1 MKIRV
6 VSRLRRSRVMRL
18 ATAAALAGQCLS
30 VTPVFAQD
38 AARATVRAT
47 TRAASDAKR
56 RVAKAR
62 VRVNRTVPT
71 VTPPNLDPM
80 FGTNVTTEALMRAR
94 FFPEQLIPT
103 SAPTPD
109 DNAPLARTLERIAIS
124 PADRWGAIL
133 DAHIQDHPTSPWR
146 ASLVA
151 TAGTLYARA
160 GYFSRAAS
168 YWTQAWEMTRDS
180 DDPKVKVLA
189 DYALGESIVQ
199 MAKFGQVER
208 LESRLK
214 ETEGR
219 EFRGAPGT
227 KVEDGWEALRML
239 REKHHMALFSGPEA
253 LKMYLTVRAVENLET
268 AVRTIAAYHP
278 SFEGTSMTELK
289 TLGASV
295 GLHLSMW
302 RASSIEEFPVPS
314 IVHLRSQ
321 HFSAIVETKD
331 GKYRLRDPGLGGDIW
346 MPADA
351 LRDETTGFVL
361 APSRPAGDE
370 WRAVT
375 DGEGQAAIGHCQ
387 AGKPSSDDPPCP
399 NCGGGGPG
407 GGGGMPY
414 YSFHPTGVGLVI
426 EDAPL
431 GYAPPV
437 GPDMSFRLAYNHRDY
452 KTPNTFG
459 YGNVGPLWTFNNLSY
474 VIDNAT
480 MVLPPYTIK
489 GVYLRGHGFERY
501 TSYDPVHNIT
511 GAELVE
517 VSHDPP
523 RYERRLRDGS
533 VEVFT
538 QPDRAASLPERRIFL
553 TEAIDPQG
561 HTISYTYDSS
571 FRLVSVADALG
582 QVTTFAYEHGSDPN
596 LLTKVTDPFG
606 RFATLGYDAQGRLNS
621 LTDAAG
627 MTSTFTYGNS
637 DFIVA
642 MTTPYGTTTFRHE
655 PSSSTTAVFRAIEAM
670 DPVGGR
676 ERLEFHL
683 QNNAFA
689 ETAPSSEVPTG
700 FSGSN
705 WGLHLYNSFYWDK
718 LAMAQHPGDYAY
730 AVNTNWMLAMD
741 VSYGHP
747 QSRPIPHSI
756 KRPLENRVWYRYP
769 GQSPTNSHSLPSV
782 TQPALV
788 GRVLDGGA
796 SQVTTTTYNSKWMVT
811 SRIDPAGRQTNYTYA
826 SNGLDLQTVEQV
838 RSGGTDVLQAYSN
851 YTNHLPGT
859 ITDAAGQDTDFT
871 YNSAGQLLTATN
883 AKNETTTYT
892 YETGTNNLLT
902 VTRPVTGATTTYTHD
917 AYNRVESVEDADGY
931 IAITDYDNLNRPTL
945 RTYPDDTTET
955 FTYSRLDLT
964 EQKDRRGRITRYFY
978 DGFGRRVATRD
989 PAGRTIAQQWCD
1001 CGILE
1006 ALVDPKGNRTSWE
1019 RDARGRVTREIRADN
1034 TTDTLYTYDLAGRL
1048 KTITDPK
1055 DQVTTLSYNI
1065 DDSLSGTAYTNEQ
1078 ISTSDVSYTYD
1089 PYYSRVATMVDGI
1102 GTTTYTYKAT
1112 GTNGAGRVATIDG
1125 PLTDDTISYTYD
1137 ELGRV
1142 VQRTI
1147 NGSANQV
1154 DWTFDALGR
1163 VTSEEN
1169 LLGEFTYT
1177 YEGVTSRLAT
1187 VTYPNSQTSNY
1198 SYYSNAGDRRLQT
1211 IHHKYPNASTLSKF
1225 DYTYDAVGNIL
1236 TWRQQADSTAV
1247 LWKYGYDQADQ
1258 LISAVKHATD
1268 TPQTVLQR
1276 YAYAYDAAGN
1286 RTVEQIDDA
1295 VTLSVYDIL
1304 NRLTSQ
1310 APGGPMVIAGTLN
1323 EPATVTISGKPA
1335 IVDANNNFR
1344 GTMPTTTGTN
1354 TFTIVAK
1361 DASGNSTTQYYEVD
1375 LSGTA
1380 RSFTHD
1386 ANGNLLTDGSRV
1398 LTWDAADRLVSVE
1411 RAGSS
1416 VELSYDGFGQQR
1428 TRVVMEGAVETSHQQ
1443 IVWCGAIR
1451 CELRDASASL
1461 VESTFQNG
1469 TVRGST
1475 EKLTTGDHLGS
1486 VRDVTVGGAIESRYE
1501 YDPYGRP
1508 MTVTGTVGD
1517 AAFTSHPFDGDLG
1530 AYVTLNRQYDAELG
1544 RWLSEDPLGPDRLV
1558 NGFSYVR
1565 DNPIGY
1571 VDPLGLVELRWN
1583 ERKRY
1588 GDPDIICGTQ
1598 TGGAC
1603 ARAQAAAIA
1612 TCEELSCGE
1621 ATMKTI
1627 LIVNSQI
1634 TIWNGLY
1641 PYKGRKPADLKVKDR
1656 SSAYEHELTVHLH
1669 PATSAAMA
1677 ILSIFEQRTYPSLA
1691 ACQAQTAVAR
1701 GLALDEF
1708 KSALALTRINDQ

>member
-1 MKIRV
+1 MQIRV
-6 VSRLRRSRVMRL
+6 ISRLRRSRMMRL
-18 ATAAALAGQCLS
+18 ASAAALAGQCLS

-38 AARATVRAT
+38 TARATVRAT
-47 TRAASDAKR
+47 TRAAADAKR
-56 RVAKAR
+56 RIAKAR
-62 VRVNRTVPT
+62 VRVNRTVPK
-71 VTPPNLDPM
+71 VAAPNLDPM

-103 SAPTPD
+103 STPTPD
-109 DNAPLARTLERIAIS
+109 DNAALARTLERIAIA

-146 ASLVA
+146 ASVVA

-189 DYALGESIVQ
+189 DYALGESIAQ

-208 LESRLK
+208 LEARLK
-214 ETEGR
+214 ESEGR

-239 REKHHMALFSGPEA
+239 RDKHHMALFSGPEA
-253 LKMYLTVRAVENLET
+253 LKMYLTVRPIEPLET

-295 GLHLSMW
+295 GLQLSMW
-302 RASSIEEFPVPS
+302 RASSIEAFPVPS

-346 MPADA
+346 MPAEA
-351 LRDETTGFVL
+351 LRDETTGYVL
-361 APSRPAGDE
+361 AASRPAGDE
-370 WRAVT
+370 WRPVT

-407 GGGGMPY
+407 GNGGMPY

-452 KTPNTFG
+452 KTPNTFS
-459 YGNVGPLWTFNNLSY
+459 YGNVGPLWTFNSLSY
-474 VIDNAT
+474 VIDNST
-480 MVLPPYTIK
+480 MVLPPYTIN

-561 HTISYTYDSS
+561 HIISYTYDSS
-571 FRLVSVADALG
+571 FRLVGVTDALG
-582 QVTTFAYEHGSDPN
+582 QVTTFAYEHTDPN

-621 LTDAAG
+621 ITDAAG
-627 MTSTFTYGNS
+627 MTSTFTYSNN

-655 PSSSTTAVFRAIEAM
+655 PSASTTAVFRAIEAT

-683 QNNAFA
+683 ENSAFA
-689 ETAPSSEVPTG
+689 ATAPSGEVPTG

-705 WGLHLYNSFYWDK
+705 SGLEFYNSFYWDK
-718 LAMAQHPGDYAY
+718 LAMAEHPGDYAY
-730 AVNTNWMLAMD
+730 ATNTNWMLAMD

-769 GQSPTNSHSLPSV
+769 GQGPTNSHSLPGV
-782 TQPALV
+782 TQPALI

-796 SQVTTTTYNSKWMVT
+796 SQVTTMTYNGKWMVT

-826 SNGLDLQTVEQV
+826 TNGLDLLTVEQV
-838 RSGGTDVLQAYSN
+838 RSGGTDVLQAFSN
-851 YTNHLPGT
+851 YANHLPGT
-859 ITDAAGQDTDFT
+859 ITDAAGQDTDIT
-871 YNSAGQLLTATN
+871 YNSAGQPLTVTN
-883 AKNETTTYT
+883 AKSETTTYT

-902 VTRPVTGATTTYTHD
+902 VTGPVSGARTTYTYD

-931 IAITDYDNLNRPTL
+931 VVITDYDNLNRLTQ

-964 EQKDRRGRITRYFY
+964 EQKDRLGRITRHFY
-978 DGFGRRVATRD
+978 DGFGRRIATRD

-1001 CGILE
+1001 CGSLE
-1006 ALVDPKGNRTSWE
+1006 ALVDANGNRTRWE
-1019 RDARGRVTREIRADN
+1019 RDVQGRVTREIRADN

-1048 KTITDPK
+1048 KTVTDPK
-1055 DQVTTLSYNI
+1055 DQVTTHSYNV
-1065 DDSLSGTAYTNEQ
+1065 DDSLSGTAYTNEA
-1078 ISTSDVSYTYD
+1078 IATPDVSYTYD
-1089 PYYSRVATMVDGI
+1089 TYYARVSTMVDGI
-1102 GTTTYTYKAT
+1102 GTTSYSYKAA
-1112 GTNGAGRVATIDG
+1112 GTDGAGQVATIDG
-1125 PLTDDTISYTYD
+1125 PLSNDTIAYTYD

-1142 VQRTI
+1142 NQRTI

-1169 LLGEFTYT
+1169 MLGEFTYT
-1177 YEGVTSRLAT
+1177 YDGVTKRLAT
-1187 VTYPNSQTSNY
+1187 VTYPNDQTSTY
-1198 SYYSNAGDRRLQT
+1198 SYYDEDNDHRLQT

-1236 TWRQQADSTAV
+1236 TWRQQSDSTAV
-1247 LWKYGYDQADQ
+1247 LWEYGYDPADQ
-1258 LISAVKHATD
+1258 LIAAVKKSTG
-1268 TPQTVLQR
+1268 TPSTILQR
-1276 YAYAYDAAGN
+1276 FAYAYDPAGN
-1286 RTVEQIDDA
+1286 RTVEQVDDA
-1295 VTLSVYDIL
+1295 VTLSAYDNL
-1304 NRLTSQ
+1304 NRLMTQ
-1310 APGGPMVIAGTLN
+1310 APGGPMVIAGMLN
-1323 EPATVTISGKPA
+1323 EPGTVTISGVPA
-1335 IVDANNNFR
+1335 VVDANNNFR
-1344 GTMPTTTGTN
+1344 GTVSTTTGTN
-1354 TFTIVAK
+1354 TFTVVAK
-1361 DASGNSTTQYYEVD
+1361 DATGNSTTQQYEVD
-1375 LSGTA
+1375 LSGSSK
-1380 RSFTHD
+1380 SFNYD
-1386 ANGNLLTDGSRV
+1386 SNGNLTSDGTRAFE
-1398 LTWDAADRLVSVE
+1398 WNARDQLVSLE
-1411 RAGSS
+1411 RGTSRT
-1416 VELSYDGFGQQR
+1416 ELSYNGRGIIARQTREEAGIPTADEHFISER
-1428 TRVVMEGAVETSHQQ
+1428 TK
-1443 IVWCGAIR
+1443 
-1451 CELRDASASL
+1451 L
-1461 VESTFQNG
+1461 VESRIAG
-1469 TVRGST
+1469 TPAWRRFSRGYVEST
-1475 EKLTTGDHLGS
+1475 SSRLMTRDHLGS
-1486 VRDVTVGGAIESRYE
+1486 VRDLNDSSGSRLRSLSYSPFGSATSGGTGAEPLVTFNGFADGPDEGLLLAPLRV
-1501 YDPYGRP
+1501 YDSD
-1508 MTVTGTVGD
+1508 T
-1517 AAFTSHPFDGDLG
+1517 
-1530 AYVTLNRQYDAELG
+1530 G
-1544 RWLSEDPLGPDRLV
+1544 RWLSEDPLGRADGPNLYAFVRGNPV
-1558 NGFSYVR
+1558 NYA
-1565 DNPIGY
+1565 
-1571 VDPLGLVELRWN
+1571 DPLGLRI
-1583 ERKRY
+1583 RCY
-1588 GDPDIICGTQ
+1588 GGRTRQEGLASTPCGT
-1598 TGGAC
+1598 GGCTQAQYQFESAPCKQMAC
-1603 ARAQAAAIA
+1603 SSQWEFDAVVLLRISMWFSQDPATPHSPGKTLGSHEEDHAGDYLSFCRAAETPQSEGFSTQAQCELARRAWEQWVDQVYSDYDRRSADRD
-1612 TCEELSCGE
+1612 
-1621 ATMKTI
+1621 
-1627 LIVNSQI
+1627 
-1634 TIWNGLY
+1634 
-1641 PYKGRKPADLKVKDR
+1641 GRK
-1656 SSAYEHELTVHLH
+1656 
-1669 PATSAAMA
+1669 
-1677 ILSIFEQRTYPSLA
+1677 
-1691 ACQAQTAVAR
+1691 
-1701 GLALDEF
+1701 
-1708 KSALALTRINDQ
+1708 

>member
-1 MKIRV
+1 MQIRIV
-6 VSRLRRSRVMRL
+6 ARLRRSRVMRL
-18 ATAAALAGQCLS
+18 ASAAALAGQFLS
-30 VTPVFAQD
+30 ATPVLAQD

-47 TRAASDAKR
+47 TRAASEATR

-103 SAPTPD
+103 STPTPD
-109 DNAPLARTLERIAIS
+109 ENAPLARTLERIAIA

-160 GYFSRAAS
+160 GYFSRAGS
-168 YWTQAWEMTRDS
+168 YWTQAWELTRDS
-180 DDPKVKVLA
+180 ADPKVKVLA
-189 DYALGESIVQ
+189 DYALGESIAQ

-208 LESRLK
+208 LEARLK

-219 EFRGAPGT
+219 EFRGTPGT
-227 KVEDGWEALRML
+227 KVDDGWEALRML
-239 REKHHMALFSGPEA
+239 RDKHHTALLSGPEA
-253 LKMYLTVRAVENLET
+253 LKMYLTVRPIDQLDT

-278 SFEGTSMTELK
+278 SVEGTSMTELK
-289 TLGASV
+289 ALGASV

-302 RASSIEEFPVPS
+302 RASSIEAFPVPS

-361 APSRPAGDE
+361 AASRPTGDE
-370 WRAVT
+370 WRPVS

-399 NCGGGGPG
+399 NCGGDGGPG

-414 YSFHPTGVGLVI
+414 YTFHPTGVGLVI

-459 YGNVGPLWTFNNLSY
+459 YGNVGPLWTFNSLSY
-474 VIDNAT
+474 VMDNTT
-480 MVLPPYTIK
+480 MVLPPYAAT
-489 GVYLRGHGFERY
+489 GVYLRGHGYERY

-511 GAELVE
+511 GAQLVQ

-538 QPDRAASLPERRIFL
+538 LPDRAASLPARQIFL

-561 HTISYTYDSS
+561 HTVSYTYDSS
-571 FRLVSVADALG
+571 FRLVGVTDALG

-606 RFATLGYDAQGRLNS
+606 RFTTLGYDAQGRLNS
-621 LTDAAG
+621 ITDAAG
-627 MTSTFTYGNS
+627 MTSTFTYGLN

-655 PSSSTTAVFRAIEAM
+655 PSSSTTALFRAIEAT

-689 ETAPSSEVPTG
+689 ETAPSGEVPTG

-769 GQSPTNSHSLPSV
+769 NQGATNTHALEGV
-782 TQPALV
+782 TQPALI
-788 GRVLDGGA
+788 GRVHDGGA
-796 SQVTTTTYNSKWMVT
+796 SQVTAMTYNAQWMVT
-811 SRIDPAGRQTNYTYA
+811 SRIDPTGRQTNYTYA
-826 SNGLDLQTVEQV
+826 TNGLDLLTVEQV
-838 RSGGTDVLQAYSN
+838 RSGGTDVIQAYSN
-851 YTNHLPGT
+851 YANHLPGT

-871 YNSAGQLLTATN
+871 YNSAGQPLTVTN

-892 YETGTNNLLT
+892 YETSTNNLLT
-902 VTRPVTGATTTYTHD
+902 VTGPVSGATTTYTYD

-931 IAITDYDNLNRPTL
+931 VVITDYDNLNRLTH

-955 FTYSRLDLT
+955 LTYSRLDLT
-964 EQKDRRGRITRYFY
+964 EQKDRLGRITRHFY
-978 DGFGRRVATRD
+978 DGFGRRIATRD
-989 PAGRTIAQQWCD
+989 PAGRTISQVWCD
-1001 CGILE
+1001 CGAMD
-1006 ALVDPKGNRTSWE
+1006 ALVDANGNRTRWE
-1019 RDARGRVTREIRADN
+1019 RDVQGRVTREIRADN

-1048 KTITDPK
+1048 KTTTDPK
-1055 DQVTTLSYNI
+1055 DQVTTHSYNV
-1065 DDSLSGTAYTNEQ
+1065 DDSLSGTAYTNEV
-1078 ISTSDVSYTYD
+1078 IETPNVSYTYD
-1089 PYYSRVATMVDGI
+1089 PYYARVATMVDGI
-1102 GTTTYTYKAT
+1102 GTTSYTYTAP
-1112 GTNGAGRVATIDG
+1112 GTNGAGQVATIDG
-1125 PLTDDTISYTYD
+1125 PLTNDTIAYAYD

-1147 NGSANQV
+1147 NGSTNQV
-1154 DWTFDALGR
+1154 DWTFDGLGR

-1169 LLGEFTYT
+1169 LLGEFDYT
-1177 YEGVTSRLAT
+1177 YDGVTNRLAT
-1187 VTYPNSQTSNY
+1187 VTYPNGQTSTY
-1198 SYYSNAGDRRLQT
+1198 TYLNAENDHRLQT

-1225 DYTYDAVGNIL
+1225 DYTYDAAGNIL
-1236 TWRQQADSTAV
+1236 TWRQQADTTAV
-1247 LWKYGYDQADQ
+1247 LWQYGYDHADQ

-1276 YAYAYDAAGN
+1276 FAYAYDSAGN
-1286 RTVEQIDDA
+1286 RTIEQIDDA
-1295 VTLSVYDIL
+1295 VTLSAYDNL

-1310 APGGPMVIAGTLN
+1310 APGGPMIVVGTLN
-1323 EPATVTISGKPA
+1323 EPGTVTISGVPVT
-1335 IVDANNNFR
+1335 VDANNTFR
-1344 GTMPTTTGTN
+1344 GTVPTTTGTN

-1361 DASGNSTTQYYEVD
+1361 DATGNTTTQQYEVD
-1375 LSGTA
+1375 VAGTGKT
-1380 RSFTHD
+1380 FTYD
-1386 ANGNLLTDGSRV
+1386 ANGNLTADGTRTFEWDARNQVVAIDIGTHRSELTYDGHRRRVRMVENENDVVQSDTRV
-1398 LTWDAADRLVSVE
+1398 LWCDTVICDERAADGISVTRRVVDRGE
-1411 RAGSS
+1411 QVAGSAR
-1416 VELSYDGFGQQR
+1416 FF
-1428 TRVVMEGAVETSHQQ
+1428 AP
-1443 IVWCGAIR
+1443 
-1451 CELRDASASL
+1451 
-1461 VESTFQNG
+1461 
-1469 TVRGST
+1469 
-1475 EKLTTGDHLGS
+1475 DHLGS
-1486 VRDVTVGGAIESRYE
+1486 IEEVTDSTSTLLARYEFDPAGRRSVTSGTDVT
-1501 YDPYGRP
+1501 
-1508 MTVTGTVGD
+1508 TVGY
-1517 AAFTSHPFDGDLG
+1517 AGYRWHASSGL
-1530 AYVTLNRQYDAELG
+1530 ALTLHRGYDAELA
-1544 RWLSEDPLGPDRLV
+1544 RWVSQD
-1558 NGFSYVR
+1558 
-1565 DNPIGY
+1565 PIGTDGGINLFAY
-1571 VDPLGLVELRWN
+1571 AENNPVRFTDPLGLAIWICSRKAWRGSILDGRAGNHSYFWDDRNGKCCGRGSTTHCVEAGPGFDSCKKVGNSEGKEDDLMRCCRNGADW
-1583 ERKRY
+1583 
-1588 GDPDIICGTQ
+1588 GLWFPIINDC
-1598 TGGAC
+1598 
-1603 ARAQAAAIA
+1603 
-1612 TCEELSCGE
+1612 
-1621 ATMKTI
+1621 
-1627 LIVNSQI
+1627 
-1634 TIWNGLY
+1634 
-1641 PYKGRKPADLKVKDR
+1641 
-1656 SSAYEHELTVHLH
+1656 HE
-1669 PATSAAMA
+1669 
-1677 ILSIFEQRTYPSLA
+1677 
-1691 ACQAQTAVAR
+1691 
-1701 GLALDEF
+1701 
-1708 KSALALTRINDQ
+1708 ALTDCVRSIGVRRTRPPGGRLGPPCDNCSRKE